1 VITSHSGGDG
11 ELEVLGLLDV
21 LAGEVSRV
29 EGGRDQDIRVDDVLG
44 KVRSLLV
51 RRDNELDVV
60 LLAVVGQTEGVLN
73 LPYAEQMILSS
84 VFVRWMRVYRR
95 AASRSARGERTRSGR
110 TILATHGSE
119 QALFLL
125 SVLAADI

>member
-44 KVRSLLV
+44 KVRIRSLLV

-84 VFVRWMRVYRR
+84 VFVRWMR
-95 AASRSARGERTRSGR
+95 AR
-110 TILATHGSE
+110 
-119 QALFLL
+119 
-125 SVLAADI
+125 

>member
-1 VITSHSGGDG
+1 MITSHSGGDG

-44 KVRSLLV
+44 KVRIRSLLV

-84 VFVRWMRVYRR
+84 VFVRWMR
-95 AASRSARGERTRSGR
+95 SARGERTRSGR